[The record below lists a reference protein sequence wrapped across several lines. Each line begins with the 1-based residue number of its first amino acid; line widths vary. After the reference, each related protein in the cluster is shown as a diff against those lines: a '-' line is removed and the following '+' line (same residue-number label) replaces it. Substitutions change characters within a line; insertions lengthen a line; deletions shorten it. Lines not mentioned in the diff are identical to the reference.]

1 MLHKKSIHDLR
12 AIAQSYAIPDIFAKT
27 QAQLIQA
34 IELKQ
39 QDMVPKVD
47 NTIMRPEYDARLM
60 TKPPARLSNQ
70 ATIMEILDEHIKR
83 GLHITFPEPERWH
96 MQWGK
101 KEDTGT
107 IRMPLR
113 TVLKCAENIMR

>member
-39 QDMVPKVD
+39 QDMVPKAD
-47 NTIMRPEYDARLM
+47 NTIARPEYDARLM
-60 TKPPARLSNQ
+60 TKAPARTSDR
-70 ATIMEILDEHIKR
+70 AEIVGLLREHIAR
-83 GLHITFPEPERWH
+83 GLHVTFPEPERWH

-101 KEDTGT
+101 REDTGT
-107 IRMPLR
+107 TRMPLR
-113 TVLKCAENIMR
+113 TVLKCAEEIMR